1 MGGLN
6 FCFVQFNMIDGRF
19 LLLKRDARFCRLEPM
34 SDYAT
39 NERSKSDDIAKV
51 SQQFI
56 VLCLSSCNRLF
67 THV

>member
-6 FCFVQFNMIDGRF
+6 FCFVQFNMIDG
-19 LLLKRDARFCRLEPM
+19 RFCRLEPM